1 MVTGEKPENI
11 NGYNEIDIDGLKV
24 LLHEDVKYHE
34 SGIRIKLDRYG
45 KFDVTGIDYYRGY

>member
-1 MVTGEKPENI
+1 VTGEKPENI